1 MVNSFPTNVK
11 ARRKGCFFFFFLNT
25 EELEDFSETGL
36 GFQKIPYGIICSR
49 ALAAPCSQR
58 KFVLPKSAIHC
69 AHSPHNLS
77 DTVTA
82 DSWQYI
88 FDFAYLWFL

>member
-11 ARRKGCFFFFFLNT
+11 ARRKGCFFFLNT

-49 ALAAPCSQR
+49 ALAAPCVLRENLCCQR
-58 KFVLPKSAIHC
+58 VPFIVRIVH
-69 AHSPHNLS
+69 
-77 DTVTA
+77 TT
-82 DSWQYI
+82 
-88 FDFAYLWFL
+88 YLTQ